1 MHVSSGDTV
10 GTLGHS
16 SNSNKEVRVMSKTT
30 TKITPST
37 DRHPTNPNHPE
48 SSSTGYVKMLQDKVV
63 SLETELLK
71 REQHAKLSQLQDTSR
86 VDTSEVTSPD
96 STRSKSIYTAEAL
109 AKLKERRIDKEN
121 KRELGSPTFEN
132 RD

>member
-10 GTLGHS
+10 GTMGNS
-16 SNSNKEVRVMSKTT
+16 SNSNKEVKLVSKTST
-30 TKITPST
+30 TKIAPST
-37 DRHPTNPNHPE
+37 DRHPINHSE
-48 SSSTGYVKMLQDKVV
+48 SSSTGYVKMLQDKVA

-86 VDTSEVTSPD
+86 VDTSEVIRTIRTD
-96 STRSKSIYTAEAL
+96 SISATDAL
-109 AKLKERRIDKEN
+109 AKLKERRIDKES
-121 KRELGSPTFEN
+121 KGALGSPTPQN